1 MKETEKEK
9 DDKCPLEKSE
19 LDQFTSGMLHGC
31 LEVLTE
37 MPSTVFKACDVLSAV
52 AQRNGEEWKEK
63 TMIHILQQV
72 RVFQSRDYSGILGI
86 YICVLVMGDEAVT
99 IRGISKIVIIR
110 EKSECCYWKATHAVT
125 FRLLQVRMLGSGKK
139 KPVALRPAMMNA

>member
-1 MKETEKEK
+1 MNKEKRSAEEQTVKETEKEK

-99 IRGISKIVIIR
+99 IRGISK
-110 EKSECCYWKATHAVT
+110 S
-125 FRLLQVRMLGSGKK
+125 
-139 KPVALRPAMMNA
+139 

>member
-1 MKETEKEK
+1 MNKEKRSAEEQTAKETDKEK

-72 RVFQSRDYSGILGI
+72 RFFQSRDYSE
-86 YICVLVMGDEAVT
+86 YIRVLVMGDEAVT
-99 IRGISKIVIIR
+99 FRGISN
-110 EKSECCYWKATHAVT
+110 S
-125 FRLLQVRMLGSGKK
+125 
-139 KPVALRPAMMNA
+139 

>member
-1 MKETEKEK
+1 MNKEKRSAEEQTAKETDKEK

-52 AQRNGEEWKEK
+52 AQRNGEEWKEQ

-72 RVFQSRDYSGILGI
+72 RVIQSRDYSGVLGI
-86 YICVLVMGDEAVT
+86 YSSARNGRRSCDVPGYFKV
-99 IRGISKIVIIR
+99 VITR
-110 EKSECCYWKATHAVT
+110 EKSECSYWKAT
-125 FRLLQVRMLGSGKK
+125 L
-139 KPVALRPAMMNA
+139 